1 MDNPDDAREAP
12 ANPSRRRILAG
23 GIAATAGAVAS
34 PVLAQVKPLP
44 GAPAINRNLPDVGVI
59 GAGAFGGWTALSL
72 REAGAKVTLVD
83 VYGPGTPRASSGDE
97 SRLLSLSYGG
107 REIYKNWASCEQPVW
122 EVWPEECG
130 RRTFRSEECR
140 GGDDGGS
147 TFSSRWCPEYYN

>member
-1 MDNPDDAREAP
+1 MDNPDDTREAP

-44 GAPAINRNLPDVGVI
+44 GAPAINRNLPDVVVI

-83 VYGPGTPRASSGDE
+83 DYGPGTPRAPSGE
-97 SRLLSLSYGG
+97 QSRWLPLASRGRGLYTKNSEGG
-107 REIYKNWASCEQPVW
+107 R
-122 EVWPEECG
+122 G
-130 RRTFRSEECR
+130 RK
-140 GGDDGGS
+140 
-147 TFSSRWCPEYYN
+147 

>member
-1 MDNPDDAREAP
+1 MDNPDDTREAP

-44 GAPAINRNLPDVGVI
+44 GAPAINRNLPDVVVI

-83 VYGPGTPRASSGDE
+83 AYGPGNPRASSGDE
-97 SRLLSLSYGG
+97 SRLLRLSYGG
-107 REIYKNWASCEQPVW
+107 REIYTK
-122 EVWPEECG
+122 
-130 RRTFRSEECR
+130 RSEEHTSELQSLMRISYAVFCLKK
-140 GGDDGGS
+140 
-147 TFSSRWCPEYYN
+147 NK

>member
-1 MDNPDDAREAP
+1 MDNPDDTREAP

-44 GAPAINRNLPDVGVI
+44 GAPAINRNLPDVVVI

-83 VYGPGTPRASSGDE
+83 AYGPGNPRASSGDE
-97 SRLLSLSYGG
+97 SRLLRLSYGG
-107 REIYKNWASCEQPVW
+107 REIYTKWARRAQQLW
-122 EVWPEECG
+122 EA
-130 RRTFRSEECR
+130 RQDRK
-140 GGDDGGS
+140 S
-147 TFSSRWCPEYYN
+147 TRLNSSH